1 MWSLKCPFSKPPG
14 SSTDPVR
21 SHLVGTPGLEKIDDT
36 KCQSEETSLELR
48 QQATWME
55 DDVDC
60 STVWMVIQGPEK
72 NHSLYTRVSMGVE
85 GVEQVNKNHQCT
97 LRLLTPKLLET
108 PDPANVTPWKG
119 AKTGVFDTPWHLKD
133 S

>member
-1 MWSLKCPFSKPPG
+1 MKCPFSKPPG

-21 SHLVGTPGLEKIDDT
+21 SRLVGIPGLEKIDDT

-60 STVWMVIQGPEK
+60 STVWMGDPRPLK
-72 NHSLYTRVSMGVE
+72 KSL
-85 GVEQVNKNHQCT
+85 T
-97 LRLLTPKLLET
+97 LS
-108 PDPANVTPWKG
+108 KG
-119 AKTGVFDTPWHLKD
+119 FNGG
-133 S
+133 